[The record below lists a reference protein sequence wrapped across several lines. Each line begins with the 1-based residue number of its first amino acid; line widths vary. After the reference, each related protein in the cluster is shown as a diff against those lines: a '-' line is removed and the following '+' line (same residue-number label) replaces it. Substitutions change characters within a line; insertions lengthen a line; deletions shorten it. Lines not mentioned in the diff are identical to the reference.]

1 MPKQKD
7 LKRLVRERMDRTGES
22 YTAAR
27 QHIVRA
33 HDDRRDFA
41 ELAGMRDEAVKAKTD
56 RDWRGWVAV
65 LDAAGS
71 ASKTHKEI
79 AKWLRDAHGVSGWW
93 AQSITVGYERIRGV
107 RDKGQRRGGGYD
119 VNKSKTLPVPIDV
132 LYDAFGSKRRGRWLG
147 DVSCRIRTATRE
159 KSMRFDWGDDT
170 RLDVYFCAKGPGKS
184 QVQLQ
189 HRGWPDKAAADR
201 ARGQWAERLAALAR
215 MLQEG

>member
-41 ELAGMRDEAVKAKTD
+41 ELAGMRDEALKAKTD

-71 ASKTHKEI
+71 TSKTHKEI
-79 AKWLRDAHGVSGWW
+79 AKWLRD
-93 AQSITVGYERIRGV
+93 ER
-107 RDKGQRRGGGYD
+107 
-119 VNKSKTLPVPIDV
+119 
-132 LYDAFGSKRRGRWLG
+132 LG
-147 DVSCRIRTATRE
+147 DGE
-159 KSMRFDWGDDT
+159 
-170 RLDVYFCAKGPGKS
+170 
-184 QVQLQ
+184 
-189 HRGWPDKAAADR
+189 RGYL
-201 ARGQWAERLAALAR
+201 GEV
-215 MLQEG
+215 